1 MARLKPASSRC
12 GGVHVTVRAKVAAP
26 IHQAWT
32 KLADLQA
39 LSKWAPDV
47 ADSHAD
53 PLRVGARRVAVLKE
67 RTYGKTALVETVKA
81 LYPHGFTYDIEGG
94 IGPLE
99 AIETTWRLEA
109 GDGGADGCVA
119 VVHSRVVLAKRVR
132 WMTPLVKLSWRI
144 QMQALVRAFAAYASN
159 P

>member
-1 MARLKPASSRC
+1 M
-12 GGVHVTVRAKVAAP
+12 HVTVRARVDAP

-39 LSKWAPDV
+39 LADWAPDV
-47 ADSHAD
+47 AESHAD
-53 PLRVGARRVAVLKE
+53 RLRVGARRVAVLKE
-67 RTYGKTALVETVKA
+67 PAHGKTERVETVKA
-81 LYPHGFTYDIEGG
+81 LYPHGFSYDIEGG

-109 GDGGADGCVA
+109 ADGDGCIA

-132 WMTPLVKLSWRI
+132 WMTPLVRLSWGLRMK
-144 QMQALVRAFAAYASN
+144 QLARAFAAYASN